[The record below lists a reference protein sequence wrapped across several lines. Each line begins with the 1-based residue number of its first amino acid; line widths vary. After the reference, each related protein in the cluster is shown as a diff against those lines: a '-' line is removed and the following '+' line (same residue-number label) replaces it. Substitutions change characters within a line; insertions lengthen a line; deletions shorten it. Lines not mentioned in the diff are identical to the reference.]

1 MSWLP
6 KRDKLDSQ
14 QILVFDCVAAWDVNF
29 HIKGGTSMGNSAMRS
44 HVAAVV
50 DGLLC
55 GLVGKIV
62 VRQEK
67 NCTWLWA
74 MNSTGRALGVACV
87 I

>member
-29 HIKGGTSMGNSAMRS
+29 HIKGETSMGNSAMRS

-55 GLVGKIV
+55 GLVGKTV
-62 VRQEK
+62 ARLEE
-67 NCTWLWA
+67 NCKRPLA
-74 MNSTGRALGVACV
+74 MSSAGRALGVACV